1 MRFCE
6 LCGQEIE
13 GMPFR
18 RKKHVYCSKTC
29 ADEHEIEIVEEDDE
43 GAEVELEEEDEDERY

>member
-6 LCGQEIE
+6 FCGEEID
-13 GMPFR
+13 GAPYR

-29 ADEHEIEIVEEDDE
+29 ADEHEVEIVEEDDE
-43 GAEVELEEEDEDERY
+43 ESELEYEDGDDEERY